1 MNRIKEFRKKAGLT
15 QIELAKKCNII
26 QSTLSGYENERYE
39 PDKETL
45 KIMSR
50 IFDVSIDDILGFDRS
65 KPELR
70 IEDVK
75 YALSKEF
82 YELTEDEQQD
92 VLDFIRFKK
101 SQRKTDL

>member
-15 QIELAKKCNII
+15 QIELAKKCNIT

-45 KIMSR
+45 KTMSV
-50 IFDVSIDDILGFDRS
+50 IFDVSIDEILGFDRS
-65 KPELR
+65 NPELR
-70 IEDVK
+70 IEDVQ

-82 YELTEDEQQD
+82 YDLTEDEQRD
-92 VLDFIRFKK
+92 VLDFVRFKK
-101 SQRKTDL
+101 SLRKAD